1 MNHLKVSDHELHF
14 LILAMERHGKVIM
27 GKHDFKKAQ
36 NPENQTDSFQK
47 YHQGFIALYHKLMT
61 KKEDRL

>member
-1 MNHLKVSDHELHF
+1 
-14 LILAMERHGKVIM
+14 MERHGKVIM

-61 KKEDRL
+61 KKEDEL

>member
-1 MNHLKVSDHELHF
+1 MNHLKISDHELHF

-36 NPENQTDSFQK
+36 NPENQTDGFRN
-47 YHQGFIALYHKLMT
+47 YHQGFIALYHKLKT
-61 KKEDRL
+61 KEEDES